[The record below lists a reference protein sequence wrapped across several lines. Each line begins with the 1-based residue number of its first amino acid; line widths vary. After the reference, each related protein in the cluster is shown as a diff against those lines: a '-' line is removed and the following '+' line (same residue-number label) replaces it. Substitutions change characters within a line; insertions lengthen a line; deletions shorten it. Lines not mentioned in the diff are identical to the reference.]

1 MVCDTR
7 ITILLKVLKCYT
19 MLQNKSWI
27 KDLTGGN
34 KSKENGIVRLGQ
46 GEDLEAR
53 ENVLAF
59 HLEKVHLFLINL
71 HLYSHFPTICETM
84 KNSCIRQI
92 PCRLSGAQRIG
103 RGIKWGT
110 RWLYTYMG
118 AFWAGGLQHPK
129 VPHHSSP
136 SSWQR
141 QLSTGVTITSVDLW
155 KTLANPARVWRELA

>member
-46 GEDLEAR
+46 GEDLEAC

-71 HLYSHFPTICETM
+71 HLHTHVDITSETM
-84 KNSCIRQI
+84 KTSSCCCIRQI
-92 PCRLSGAQRIG
+92 PWRFAGAHRDVEE
-103 RGIKWGT
+103 IK
-110 RWLYTYMG
+110 
-118 AFWAGGLQHPK
+118 
-129 VPHHSSP
+129 
-136 SSWQR
+136 
-141 QLSTGVTITSVDLW
+141 
-155 KTLANPARVWRELA
+155 

>member
-1 MVCDTR
+1 
-7 ITILLKVLKCYT
+7 

-71 HLYSHFPTICETM
+71 HLYTRFPTICETM

-103 RGIKWGT
+103 RGIK
-110 RWLYTYMG
+110 
-118 AFWAGGLQHPK
+118 
-129 VPHHSSP
+129 
-136 SSWQR
+136 
-141 QLSTGVTITSVDLW
+141 
-155 KTLANPARVWRELA
+155 

>member
-1 MVCDTR
+1 M
-7 ITILLKVLKCYT
+7 
-19 MLQNKSWI
+19 
-27 KDLTGGN
+27 
-34 KSKENGIVRLGQ
+34 
-46 GEDLEAR
+46 
-53 ENVLAF
+53 LAF

-155 KTLANPARVWRELA
+155 KTLANPTGVWREPAQSFKQSLSFWTTRSGYLAVGRCCASVVTSSEGLTRSSVCARCVAWLQ